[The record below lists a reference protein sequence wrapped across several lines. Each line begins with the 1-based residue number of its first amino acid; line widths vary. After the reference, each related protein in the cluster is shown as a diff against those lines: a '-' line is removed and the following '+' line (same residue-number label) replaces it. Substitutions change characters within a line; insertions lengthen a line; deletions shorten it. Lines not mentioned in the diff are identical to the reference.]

1 MMLKIIIIVLSVT
14 VFGVL
19 FFLFVKRALKKK
31 LDEYVFQSNKKN
43 KKKPINY

>member
-1 MMLKIIIIVLSVT
+1 MLKIIIIVLSVT

-31 LDEYVFQSNKKN
+31 LDEYVFQSNKKKQ
-43 KKKPINY
+43 KKSINY